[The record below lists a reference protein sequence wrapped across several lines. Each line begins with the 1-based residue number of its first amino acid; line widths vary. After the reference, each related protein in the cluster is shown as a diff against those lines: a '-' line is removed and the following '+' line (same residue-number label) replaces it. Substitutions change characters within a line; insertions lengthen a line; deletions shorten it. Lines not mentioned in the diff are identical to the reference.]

1 MLQQSTE
8 ELPRKYLSV
17 GCKMRG
23 FQCIVLCALLYT
35 VSVAAAFGSCD
46 GDDGN
51 CPDNAECGG
60 DDSGLSECECKEGFD
75 EIDLPGITIDGQAAT
90 VCIGME

>member
-1 MLQQSTE
+1 
-8 ELPRKYLSV
+8 
-17 GCKMRG
+17 MRG
-23 FQCIVLCALLYT
+23 FQSIVLCALLDT
-35 VSVAAAFGSCD
+35 VSVEAAFGSCD

-75 EIDLPGITIDGQAAT
+75 EIALINMYRAS
-90 VCIGME
+90 